1 MEEQKNHPQEGSR
14 ENMKEAGD
22 KTCVYGCGCGWS
34 HGHRALLIILG
45 IIILLVVFWVG
56 VKVGE
61 FRTIVRGYNSYGS
74 RGGYSAG
81 YRPMGRTI
89 GGGGYP
95 GQAPAA
101 ATGTAPAPTLQQQ

>member
-1 MEEQKNHPQEGSR
+1 
-14 ENMKEAGD
+14 MKATGD
-22 KTCVYGCGCGWS
+22 KMCPYGCGCGWS
-34 HGHRALLIILG
+34 HGHRAFRIIIG

-61 FRTIVRGYNSYGS
+61 FRTIVREYNGYGS

-81 YRPMGRTI
+81 YRPMGRMM
-89 GGGGYP
+89 GGGGYGVP

-101 ATGTAPAPTLQQQ
+101 ATGTTPAPTLQQQ